1 MAGRD
6 TSDRPDGVGK
16 AQKGWLMNKYNAIK
30 AGHSGL
36 HTLWS
41 AMQGCEYCKRQQ
53 WRLGGWQQRAVQV
66 KGMGENR

>member
-6 TSDRPDGVGK
+6 TSDRPDGVGR

-30 AGHSGL
+30 A
-36 HTLWS
+36 
-41 AMQGCEYCKRQQ
+41 
-53 WRLGGWQQRAVQV
+53 RLERDAGVRILQKATVAVGWLAAGGGAV